1 MAEQDD
7 FDVPAL
13 APGYATPRTPLGDCV
28 NLTVRPGWLRLTGQE
43 SMNSLHHVTL
53 VARRQQGAR
62 NAGRD
67 PHGLCPRLPGA
78 DGRFYLL
85 L

>member
-28 NLTVRPGWLRLTGQE
+28 NLTVRPG
-43 SMNSLHHVTL
+43 
-53 VARRQQGAR
+53 
-62 NAGRD
+62 
-67 PHGLCPRLPGA
+67 
-78 DGRFYLL
+78 
-85 L
+85 

>member
-53 VARRQQGAR
+53 VAPRHPEHET
-62 NAGRD
+62 